1 MGAGGA
7 GVWALR
13 RLPWVKL
20 GHKKVFGGLARS
32 RGLTRWSSSV
42 PSSDCVSFRAA
53 SAGAEPGGRGPCW
66 AGLPEISQ
74 GWTPCTQ
81 KAGDGCCISA
91 RPPPQGSPPAAEL
104 SMPTP
109 RAALLFCSQRFWSW
123 ASTAGLELGGDGG
136 VRGGRGCGQLGAWG
150 LWGRSHLFCRPL
162 SSGSGSAAPAGS
174 RRSALPWAGSAGTP
188 QPGPVMPPAPRG
200 SRARRKP

>member
-1 MGAGGA
+1 MTQGPRGEASVGAGGA

-53 SAGAEPGGRGPCW
+53 SAGAERGGRPCW

-81 KAGDGCCISA
+81 KAGDGCCISPCPTLGS
-91 RPPPQGSPPAAEL
+91 RP
-104 SMPTP
+104 PTP
-109 RAALLFCSQRFWSW
+109 RRALRPHPQGHPPLLL
-123 ASTAGLELGGDGG
+123 TEVLVLGVGG
-136 VRGGRGCGQLGAWG
+136 
-150 LWGRSHLFCRPL
+150 
-162 SSGSGSAAPAGS
+162 
-174 RRSALPWAGSAGTP
+174 WAGAG
-188 QPGPVMPPAPRG
+188 
-200 SRARRKP
+200 RRWGC